1 MNLVMQKNRA
11 PWILALT
18 LAVACLGGQA
28 AYAAVPVIT
37 APNASPRELYAAR
50 RLRTALQSITPTEHN
65 AKILIAVRS
74 SALLHGYHLPQ
85 FWPGASEAFLLRR
98 VGNTWI
104 VSGSDPSGV
113 LYGSLELA
121 SRIRTMHGLPAEL
134 NFEDHPALKLRGVCI
149 GMQKPTIEYQ
159 GSEYDYRY
167 TPKNFPF
174 FYNKAEWIRY
184 LNLLVNNRY
193 NTLYLW
199 NGHPFT
205 SLLKLPRYPDA
216 QELPTALLDRNI
228 AMFKW
233 LTKQANMRG
242 IWVVQGFYNIHIS
255 HPFAR
260 AHGLGYRMSKPTPLA
275 SAYTKYAI
283 SQFIK
288 TYPHVG
294 LLVTLGEALKPQYG
308 AEWLSQTIIPG
319 VKEGLREIGA
329 TEEPPIVVRAH
340 ATDINQVM
348 AASLP
353 LYHNIDVME
362 KWTGESLVGFNVRG
376 KIRAEDEKLADVS
389 PIDIANVHILSN
401 LEPFR
406 WGDPDYIRKC
416 VLSFEKIGIKGLHL
430 YPLRFWTWPYTAD
443 KTSPRLMQTN
453 RDWIWFQAWGRYAW
467 NPNRNPQAEHAYWVD
482 QFAKRFGSRQAG
494 EKLLTAYED
503 SGICAPELLP
513 WIGITEGN
521 RESLSLGLTMPQ
533 LIHPELFGQD
543 RPLWNGDA
551 PPGERLSEYVA
562 KEIAHQPHHGVT
574 PLNIAM
580 KVTLSS
586 EAAVRAAE
594 QAGQFVSQN
603 HAEYLR
609 ILNDMRCI
617 HTLMQYYNART
628 QAAYLVMM
636 YGNTHDIE
644 SLNQAVSLVARS
656 VQDYKH
662 LVTLTN
668 NTYIA
673 GPSLDTPQR
682 AIPFHGG
689 LGNFNNWRDCL
700 PEYEQEL
707 AIFRS
712 RVAWLE
718 KSQTNSSSSQTLPQI
733 SFKLDGDSGQVFTV
747 KPGAQLYTDSNAT
760 IDTLAPELQNLKGV
774 RISRKQTDSG
784 SQSLAVTLS
793 QPAQVLV
800 GFFFSASDHHPPAN
814 PANGAWKLQ
823 SINAVTARGNSALAV
838 FSRQLPSGKNT
849 LNLGRG
855 AYVLLG
861 FVSPDAS
868 LTSRINFFDSPKSG
882 RPNLDW
888 LFVQ

>member
-1 MNLVMQKNRA
+1 MNTVIHRIRNH
-11 PWILALT
+11 WVLALI
-18 LAVACLGGQA
+18 LIICCFGMPA
-28 AYAAVPVIT
+28 AHAAVPVIT
-37 APNASPRELYAAR
+37 APNATPRILYAAG
-50 RLRTALQSITPTEHN
+50 RLRTAVENITPTQPD
-65 AKILIAVRS
+65 AKIVIGVRS
-74 SALLHGYHLPQ
+74 STILHGYHLPQ
-85 FWPGASEAFLLRR
+85 FWPGASEAFLIRR
-98 VGNTWI
+98 VGDAWI

-121 SRIRTMHGLPAEL
+121 SRIHSMHGLPAEL

-159 GSEYDYRY
+159 GAEYDYRY

-174 FYNKAEWIRY
+174 FYNKAEWIHY
-184 LNLLVNNRY
+184 LNFLVDNRY

-205 SLLKLPRYPDA
+205 SLLKLPRYPEA
-216 QELPTALLDRNI
+216 QEVPTPILNRNI

-233 LTKQANMRG
+233 LTEQANMRG

-260 AHGLGYRMSKPTPLA
+260 AHGLSYTMHKPTPLA
-275 SAYTKYAI
+275 SAYTKYVI

-294 LLVTLGEALKPQYG
+294 LLVTLGEALKPEYG

-319 VKEGLREIGA
+319 VKEGLREINA

-340 ATDINQVM
+340 ATNINQVL
-348 AASLP
+348 AVSLP

-362 KWTGESLVGFNVRG
+362 KWTGESLVGYDVRG
-376 KIRAEDEKLADVS
+376 KIRQEDEKLARES
-389 PIDIANVHILSN
+389 PVDIANVHILSN

-406 WGDPDYIRKC
+406 WGDPTYIRKC
-416 VLSFEKIGIKGLHL
+416 VLSFEKIGITGLHL

-443 KTSPRLMQTN
+443 KTSPRLMQID

-467 NPNRNPQAEHAYWVD
+467 NPNRDPAAEHAYWVD
-482 QFAKRFGSRQAG
+482 QFAKHFGSRDAG
-494 EKLLTAYED
+494 EKLLAAYED

-533 LIHPELFGQD
+533 LIHPEAFGQD
-543 RPLWNGDA
+543 VPLWAGDA

-562 KEIAHQPHHGVT
+562 KEIAHEPHHGVT

-580 KVTLSS
+580 KVTISS

-594 QAGQFVSQN
+594 QAGQYVSKN
-603 HAEYLR
+603 RAEYLR

-636 YGNTHDIE
+636 YGHTHNTHLLD
-644 SLNQAVSLVARS
+644 QAVDLVSRS
-656 VQDYKH
+656 VQSYKH
-662 LVTLTN
+662 LVDLTN

-673 GPSLDTPQR
+673 GPSLDTHQR
-682 AIPFHGG
+682 AIPFLGG
-689 LGNFNNWRDCL
+689 PDRFINWRQCL

-707 AIFRS
+707 ALFRE
-712 RVAWLE
+712 RVAWVEAPQSHTTSPRVLHQVDFQL
-718 KSQTNSSSSQTLPQI
+718 KGSNGQT
-733 SFKLDGDSGQVFTV
+733 FTV
-747 KPGAQLYTDSNAT
+747 QPGAQLYTDSNAT
-760 IDTLAPELQNLKGV
+760 IAQVAPELQGLKGV
-774 RISRKQTDSG
+774 RISRKITDYS
-784 SQSLAVTLS
+784 S
-793 QPAQVLV
+793 QPVTVSLSHPAKVLV
-800 GFFFSASDHHPPAN
+800 GFFFSNSQHHPPAS
-814 PANGAWKLQ
+814 PTGNGWKLQ
-823 SINAVTARGNSALAV
+823 SINAVTANGNPALAV
-838 FSRQLPSGKNT
+838 FSRKLPAGKST
-849 LNLGRG
+849 IDLGRG
-855 AYVLLG
+855 AYVVLG
-861 FVSPDAS
+861 FVTPDAD
-868 LTSRINFFDSPKSG
+868 LAQRIHFFSSPRDG